1 MKHRK
6 TMAIP
11 TRWFVLLPIVTV
23 VILAGCVIDAPQ
35 KSWQR
40 MAAER
45 ACAELDG
52 EKDDVRRGAIRDY
65 VKALLY
71 LEKGGDPDR
80 QFSRGRTLLMMAVI
94 REDKE
99 MIIKRL
105 LSLDVYAD
113 VDCVDEDFET
123 PLIVACRKG
132 YADIVKQLIKAGAQ
146 VNSQNKDGTSA
157 LMLCAYY
164 GDRDIAIDLLKAGAD
179 RALKDKEG
187 STFADYAMRKN
198 DEGQNH
204 EDMIALIEG
213 FEIQEVRQ

>member
-1 MKHRK
+1 MKTKRLIADS
-6 TMAIP
+6 MWRLI
-11 TRWFVLLPIVTV
+11 VLPIVAAV
-23 VILAGCVIDAPQ
+23 VFTGCIFDKPQ
-35 KSWQR
+35 KAWQR
-40 MAAER
+40 VAAEK
-45 ACAELDG
+45 AYAELEG
-52 EKDDVRRGAIRDY
+52 EKEDVRRGAIRDY
-65 VKALLY
+65 VKALVS

-80 QFSRGRTLLMMAVI
+80 QFSQERTLLMMAVI
-94 REDKE
+94 RNDTEVIE
-99 MIIKRL
+99 RL

-113 VDCVDEDFET
+113 VDRVDVDCET

-132 YADIVKQLIKAGAQ
+132 YADVVKQLIKAGAQ

-164 GDRDIAIDLLKAGAD
+164 GDRDIAIELLKAGAD

-187 STFADYAMRKN
+187 STFVDYARRKN

-213 FEIQEVRQ
+213 FRSQEAR